1 MKKNCN
7 KFKEKMLNNSGASLL
22 EMLCAILILLLVSG
36 GMASGVSLANRQ
48 YDQSIRASE
57 SQILY
62 STLETVLKNELAYTT
77 QIIVDSLDDKQS
89 GSVKQF
95 LSQNFAIKNNLSTIM
110 TDNSGTGGYGQL
122 LLGNSVNPEEKMNV
136 LSKAAYT
143 KGLLAMV
150 TSITYSNTTH
160 YFTVY
165 LSIGYNG
172 TEYYGG
178 EFQVKNVNE
187 TTATV
192 ADGS

>member
-1 MKKNCN
+1 MR
-7 KFKEKMLNNSGASLL
+7 KFKDKINRKLKSRAGMSLL
-22 EMLCAILILLLVSG
+22 EVLCAVLILLLVSV
-36 GMASGVSLANRQ
+36 GMTSAVTLAANQYQKSLRN
-48 YDQSIRASE
+48 SE
-57 SQILY
+57 AQVLF
-62 STLETVLKNELAYTT
+62 STLRTVLSHELAYTSYIENDPNLGV
-77 QIIVDSLDDKQS
+77 IILPPSIPLDYSYGAITTDDSGEK
-89 GSVKQF
+89 
-95 LSQNFAIKNNLSTIM
+95 
-110 TDNSGTGGYGQL
+110 GYGQI
-122 LLGNSVNPEEKMNV
+122 VFANPNDSTERNFV

-143 KGLLAMV
+143 KGLLAKV